1 MSDRSNIVAVARR
14 EFEVRVRT
22 RAFLFGT
29 LLLVIGVAAIAMVPV
44 IVQWFDRTETTKV
57 GVYVG
62 ATDLTSDPVP
72 TLDALLN
79 APSGTQTPSTA
90 PSTPD
95 FTVTAV
101 TDLAAARQAVTEGR
115 YEGVLD
121 IERAASGELGFTYYT
136 DTTSTATGRTAQL
149 LQQASTAI
157 AIADRLDRLGIAPT
171 DQASLFTPP
180 SYATDWADP
189 SKTGPVTGSTELGT
203 NYLLGFGMTIL
214 IFMMIILYGN
224 WIAMSVVEEKS
235 SRVMEV
241 ILNAATPFQLM
252 AGKVLGVGA
261 VALVQY
267 GAILGTGIVALLL
280 QGQVASAILGSGS
293 VDLPKGLTIG
303 LLLAFGLYGIL
314 GFLLYA
320 VLYAAAGSLVSR
332 QEDVNQVVMPMSLV
346 SAAGYMVGVY
356 AATGLLDMQS
366 TAITVL
372 SQVPFVSP
380 FLMISRIT
388 AGDAQPWEVV
398 LSVAILIVSIAVAL
412 WVAGRIYAA
421 GVLLYGQRPTVRAI
435 WRLVRVGM

>member
-1 MSDRSNIVAVARR
+1 MSGWSNIVAVARR

-22 RAFLFGT
+22 RSFMLGT
-29 LLLVIGVAAIAMVPV
+29 VLLVVGVAAIAMVPV
-44 IVQWFDRTETTKV
+44 IVQWLDRTENTKV
-57 GVYVG
+57 AVYVG
-62 ATDLTSDPVP
+62 ASDLTSDPVP

-79 APSGTQTPSTA
+79 ASSSSATPTST
-90 PSTPD
+90 PTTPD
-95 FTVTAV
+95 FSVSAV
-101 TDLAAARQAVTEGR
+101 PDLAAARQAVDDGK
-115 YEGVLD
+115 YEGVLA
-121 IERAASGELGFTYYT
+121 IERAGSGQLDFTYYT
-136 DTTSTATGRTAQL
+136 NATGTGRTTQL
-149 LQQASTAI
+149 IQQASTAI
-157 AIADRLDRLGIAPT
+157 AIGDRLDRLGVAAA
-171 DQASLFTPP
+171 DQASLFAPP
-180 SYATDWADP
+180 TYATHWADP
-189 SKTGPVTGSTELGT
+189 TRTGPVGGSAELGAD
-203 NYLLGFGMTIL
+203 YLLGFGMTIL

-252 AGKVLGVGA
+252 SGKVLGVGS

-267 GAILGTGIVALLL
+267 AAILVTGIVALLL
-280 QGQVASAILGSGS
+280 QGQVATIVLGSGS
-293 VDLPKGLTIG
+293 VDLPQGLSVE

-346 SAAGYMVGVY
+346 SVAGYMIAVY
-356 AATGLLDMQS
+356 ASTGLLDIRS
-366 TAITVL
+366 GALTVL

-380 FLMISRIT
+380 FMMLSRIT
-388 AGDAQPWEVV
+388 AGEAQLWEVV
-398 LSVAILIVSIAVAL
+398 LSVALLLVTIVAAL
-412 WVAGRIYAA
+412 WIAARIYAA